1 MATFYITWR
10 ELAYQKKG
18 EWHWYI
24 QTRDIKSLGNIRDA
38 DSTRLILKGG
48 KEGMPSSF
56 PALPTAV
63 FSSSLESRRHLHAAL
78 QNPPDLISFAS
89 HTVATGSMQVSI
101 NFLKLHFNSISQRLK
116 LYFSFPTWE
125 LVWCHSVGI
134 CSLFLYAQYGSPRDS
149 VLVEPPL
156 TSGSQW
162 INAVSFCPQV
172 YFMRVSERLST
183 SHPIPWCN

>member
-1 MATFYITWR
+1 
-10 ELAYQKKG
+10 
-18 EWHWYI
+18 
-24 QTRDIKSLGNIRDA
+24 
-38 DSTRLILKGG
+38 
-48 KEGMPSSF
+48 MPSSF

-101 NFLKLHFNSISQRLK
+101 NFLKLHFNSISQEAKTL
-116 LYFSFPTWE
+116 L
-125 LVWCHSVGI
+125 LVSYLGTCVTSQCGK
-134 CSLFLYAQYGSPRDS
+134 CSLFLYAQYGSPRDL

-162 INAVSFCPQV
+162 INAFSFCPQV
-172 YFMRVSERLST
+172 YFIRVSERLSR